1 MKRYFYIDDDLD
13 HLETL
18 ERELLA
24 AGISAPQIHVLSQDD
39 AGATQHHLHQ
49 VHSLL
54 RQDTIHSGEIGAL
67 IGLGISALALALG
80 WLGGLPEH
88 IGWVPFGF
96 LCVVL
101 LGFFTWEGGLIGI
114 QVPNSQ
120 FRRFANALAQG
131 RHLLI
136 IDAEPAQEK
145 PLRTVVARHPGLE
158 AAGTGTAAPRWLV
171 HWQRRWQD
179 FLQWAP

>member
-1 MKRYFYIDDDLD
+1 MCNETFFYIDDNLD
-13 HLETL
+13 HLEAL
-18 ERELLA
+18 ERELLV
-24 AGISAPQIHVLSQDD
+24 AGIPAPQIHVLSHDD

-96 LCVVL
+96 LCVSC
-101 LGFFTWEGGLIGI
+101 WA
-114 QVPNSQ
+114 SS
-120 FRRFANALAQG
+120 
-131 RHLLI
+131 
-136 IDAEPAQEK
+136 
-145 PLRTVVARHPGLE
+145 PGK
-158 AAGTGTAAPRWLV
+158 AG
-171 HWQRRWQD
+171 
-179 FLQWAP
+179 